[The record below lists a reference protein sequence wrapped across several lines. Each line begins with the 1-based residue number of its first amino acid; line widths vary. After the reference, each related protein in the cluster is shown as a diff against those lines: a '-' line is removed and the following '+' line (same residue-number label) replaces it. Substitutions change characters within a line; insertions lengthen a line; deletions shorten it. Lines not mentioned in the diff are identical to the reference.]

1 MIEQNIIK
9 DSNYCSN
16 SFTQLG
22 YGLTTLNTLSQ
33 VTGYPIGRVSMH
45 VRNNDTELFSPG
57 VMFASEASLC
67 NKAGDNS
74 AELRGCN
81 SVINIFQK

>member
-9 DSNYCSN
+9 HSNYCSN

-45 VRNNDTELFSPG
+45 VKNNDTELFSPG

-81 SVINIFQK
+81 SVKNIFQK